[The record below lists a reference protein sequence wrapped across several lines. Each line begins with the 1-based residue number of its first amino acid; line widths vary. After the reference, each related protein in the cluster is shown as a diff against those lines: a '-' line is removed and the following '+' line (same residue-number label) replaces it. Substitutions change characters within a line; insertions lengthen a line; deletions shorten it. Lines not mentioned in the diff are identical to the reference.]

1 MSSSLSQK
9 RTYRMS
15 ARAEAAAAT
24 RERLLAAAWEQ
35 FATHPYEEVHLA
47 VLAAEAGVSSQTLH
61 NIFGSKE
68 QLLTAAYVWWGV
80 RVMAGRDAAPVGQVG
95 EAIENLFDHYE
106 PHGRAILRMIAQE
119 ERFPAIRQMT
129 DAGRIYHREWVG
141 RTFGPLLAGLR
152 GKQRERRLAAI
163 VLATD
168 LLAWRLLR
176 LDMQIDRVEAERI
189 VVEMVQGAGPKR

>member
-35 FATHPYEEVHLA
+35 FAMHSYEEVHLSE
-47 VLAAEAGVSSQTLH
+47 VAAAAGVSAQTLH
-61 NIFGSKE
+61 NVFGSKE
-68 QLLTAAYVWWGV
+68 RLLTAAYVWWGV
-80 RVMAGRDAAPVGQVG
+80 RVMASRDAAPIGKVR

-106 PHGRAILRMIAQE
+106 LHGRAILRMISQE

-129 DAGRIYHREWVG
+129 DAGRTFHREWAG
-141 RTFGPLLAGLR
+141 RTFHPLLAGLR
-152 GKQRERRLAAI
+152 GKSRERRLAAI
-163 VLATD
+163 ALATD

-176 LDMQIDRVEAERI
+176 IDMQIDRVEAEGI
-189 VVEMVQGAGPKR
+189 VVEIVQGAGSMR

>member
-9 RTYRMS
+9 RRYQMS

-35 FATHPYEEVHLA
+35 FATRPYEEVHLA
-47 VLAAEAGVSSQTLH
+47 AVAAEAGVSAQTLH

-80 RVMAGRDAAPVGQVG
+80 RVMASRDAAPVGNVG

-106 PHGRAILRMIAQE
+106 LHGRAILRMISQE

-129 DAGRIYHREWVG
+129 DAGRTFHREWVG
-141 RTFGPLLAGLR
+141 RIFGPTLAGLR
-152 GKQRERRLAAI
+152 GKPHERRLAAI

-176 LDMQIDRVEAERI
+176 LDMQIDRLEAEGI
-189 VVEMVQGAGPKR
+189 VVEMVQGTGSKR